1 MTTQVLDYPTQ
12 AYINGQ
18 WTSTGRTFTITNP
31 ATAEKLFEVADCGAA
46 QAETALQAALEAYK
60 SWKKVNPFE
69 RGRIIAKWAALMH
82 ENSEKLARIM
92 TLEMGKPIV
101 ETRGEVKYAA
111 SFAEW
116 YAEEG
121 KRYAGEMLHM
131 PFDHKRA
138 MVRYDPVGVCYAV
151 TPWNFPA
158 GMVTRK
164 VAPALAAGCVMV
176 LKPAE
181 QSPVTALYLAEL
193 WEQAGG
199 PKGTFQVLPS
209 LDPVPV
215 SKPFIDSADCRKIT
229 FTGST
234 EVGRILFT
242 QAAQTLKRISFE
254 LGGHAPFII
263 FPDADLDLAVK
274 EVMLAKYRNAGQT
287 CVCVNRLYVHED
299 VAEAF
304 TAKLVEKVKTLKVGN
319 PIEQTTSIG
328 PLVEEQGLR
337 KVERHVQ
344 DAVDR
349 GATLDF
355 GGESLGGLFYAPTV
369 LSNVTSDMLI
379 MNEETF
385 GPVAAITTFKD
396 TAEAIE
402 LANNTPFGLAA
413 YLWTKDIA
421 TGFKV
426 SEALEYGI
434 VGVNDGVPSA
444 ASPHVPFGG
453 MKFSGV
459 GREGGHWGLME
470 YLEAKLISYG
480 LYE

>member
-18 WTSTGRTFTITNP
+18 WISTGRTFTISNP
-31 ATAEKLFEVADCGAA
+31 ATAEKLFEVADCGAQ
-46 QAETALQAALEAYK
+46 QAEAALQAALEGYK
-60 SWKKVNPFE
+60 VWKKVNPFE
-69 RGRIIAKWAALMH
+69 RGKIIAKWAALMH

-92 TLEMGKPIV
+92 TLEMGKPII

-121 KRYAGEMLHM
+121 KRNAGEMLHM

-138 MVRYDPVGVCYAV
+138 MARYEPVGVCYAV

-193 WEQAGG
+193 WEEAGG
-199 PKGTFQVLPS
+199 PKGTFQVLPA

-215 SKPFIDSADCRKIT
+215 SKPFIDSPDCRKIT

-234 EVGRILFT
+234 EVGRILYA

-287 CVCVNRLYVHED
+287 CVCINRLYVHED
-299 VAEAF
+299 IAEAF

-328 PLVEEQGLR
+328 PLVEEQGLK
-337 KVERHVQ
+337 KVQRHVQ

-349 GATLDF
+349 GATLDL

-369 LSNVTSDMLI
+369 LSNVTADMLI

-385 GPVAAITTFKD
+385 GPVAAISTFK
-396 TAEAIE
+396 TTEEAIE

-426 SEALEYGI
+426 SEALDYGI

-453 MKFSGV
+453 TKFSGV
-459 GREGGHWGLME
+459 GREGGIWGLME
-470 YLEAKLISYG
+470 YLEVKLVSYG